1 MKSAGLFAVVLGAAA
16 LVWMLLPALHPAARV
31 WTALLMVPFPALMV
45 RQAQE
50 LKHMRALPR
59 VPAYLSSIFS
69 LWVLCGATL
78 AVTLLSGLD
87 ARDLGLR
94 EVGIVRVATVTVVV
108 TAAAIGL
115 LFAFRAAG
123 ARETTVLR
131 ELLPVTT
138 RERWVFVLVAIT
150 AGICEEIVFR
160 GFLLRT
166 LTLGTGLTPLA
177 VALSA
182 GAFGVVHAYQ
192 SAAGALRA
200 AILGVLLTVPVL
212 LDASL
217 LSSIIAHTLIDLLSG
232 LWLARYLLR

>member
-1 MKSAGLFAVVLGAAA
+1 MKRIGMVAAVIGATIVAWLLLSTLHSAARMWAA
-16 LVWMLLPALHPAARV
+16 LLLVL
-31 WTALLMVPFPALMV
+31 FPAMMV

-50 LKHMRALPR
+50 LRHMPSLPR
-59 VPAYLSSIFS
+59 VPAYLSSIVS

-78 AVTLLSGLD
+78 AICLLSGFD
-87 ARDLGLR
+87 ARDLGFR
-94 EVGIVRVATVTVVV
+94 DATVLRVTITSIGV

-115 LFAFRAAG
+115 LFAFRTLG
-123 ARETTVLR
+123 VRETPVLR
-131 ELLPVTT
+131 ELLPVTP
-138 RERWVFVLVAIT
+138 RERWLFVLVSIS

-160 GFLLRT
+160 GFLLRA
-166 LTLGTGLTPLA
+166 LVIATGITPLA
-177 VALSA
+177 VILSA

-192 SAAGALRA
+192 SASGALRA

-217 LSSIIAHTLIDLLSG
+217 FSAIVAHTSIDLLSG